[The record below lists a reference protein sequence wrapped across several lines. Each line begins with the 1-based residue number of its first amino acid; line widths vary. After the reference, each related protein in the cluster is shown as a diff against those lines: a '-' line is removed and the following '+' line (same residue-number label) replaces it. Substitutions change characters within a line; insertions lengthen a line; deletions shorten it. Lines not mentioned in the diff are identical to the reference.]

1 MEEMDLGVL
10 FTNAWLNM
18 SQQCAKVA
26 KKTKHILACIR
37 SSVAS
42 RNRKVIT
49 SLYSALVRSH
59 LMCSVQLWA
68 PHGKKETEA
77 LEHVQRRA
85 TKLVKGLQCKS
96 YEEWL
101 RELGLFSLEDAQVRR
116 YCSQQ
121 LPEMR
126 FWLGGFGLFSCTTS
140 DSTRGNGLK
149 LHQGRFR
156 LNIWQMW
163 LCTRIACPGRWWSH
177 HPWRCSRNVS
187 ML

>member
-1 MEEMDLGVL
+1 MQEKMGPIDIHRHLLNISGDQTVGVS
-10 FTNAWLNM
+10 T
-18 SQQCAKVA
+18 
-26 KKTKHILACIR
+26 
-37 SSVAS
+37 
-42 RNRKVIT
+42 
-49 SLYSALVRSH
+49 VRSWVVQFSCGDSNSGSPL
-59 LMCSVQLWA
+59 LMSRA
-68 PHGKKETEA
+68 PRCKKNTEA

-177 HPWRCSRNVS
+177 HPWRCSRNV
-187 ML
+187 